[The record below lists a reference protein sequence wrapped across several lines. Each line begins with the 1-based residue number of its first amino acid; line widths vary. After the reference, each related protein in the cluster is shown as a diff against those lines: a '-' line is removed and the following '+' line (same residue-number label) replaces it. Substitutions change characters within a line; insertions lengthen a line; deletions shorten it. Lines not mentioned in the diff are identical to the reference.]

1 MIEYDIR
8 AIWLFPI
15 VFIKNGAPF
24 EKATAIAVWIF
35 FYRIQSDCPVM
46 ESNDAVNECLLAFEL
61 MIIDYKVF
69 LFLCGSR
76 PRPNLTFPCI
86 YRH

>member
-15 VFIKNGAPF
+15 LVNKNRAPF
-24 EKATAIAVWIF
+24 EKATAIAVWIL

-46 ESNDAVNECLLAFEL
+46 ESNDAVNECLLAFE
-61 MIIDYKVF
+61 
-69 LFLCGSR
+69 
-76 PRPNLTFPCI
+76 
-86 YRH
+86 